1 MTAVTIEE
9 SGMSFGPFLREDC
22 LDLESSDL
30 FQRIGRGV
38 KIAEMA
44 IVRPMKAG
52 PALWIIE
59 AKSSSPRTGTG
70 ESGERFDHFIEEIR
84 GKLWNALDLFFAA
97 AVGRHGDARESLPSS
112 IATLPLADVQV
123 RLVLVINGHQPE
135 WCAPV
140 QDALRQVLLPVVK
153 TYALGPNAVT
163 VIDDRKARA
172 LRLVS
177 G

>member
-1 MTAVTIEE
+1 MTAVVIQE
-9 SGMSFGPFLREDC
+9 SGMSFGPFPREDC
-22 LDLESSDL
+22 LDLEHSEL
-30 FQRIGRGV
+30 FQRIGQGV

-44 IVRPMKAG
+44 VVRPTKAG

-59 AKSSSPRTGTG
+59 AKSSSPRPGTD
-70 ESGERFDHFIEEIR
+70 EPGERFGRFIEEIR
-84 GKLWNALDLFFAA
+84 DKLWNALDLFFAA
-97 AVGRHGDARESLPSS
+97 VVGRHGDAQASLPSS
-112 IATLPLADVQV
+112 IAALPLAEVQI

-135 WCAPV
+135 WCVPV